1 MSDEDDQ
8 PTLMTSVDTTD
19 AEDKTE
25 DINHVSTDAVE
36 GEDIDNVE
44 YERPEYFPQNFW
56 SEDDGPDI
64 EGLAKAYSELR
75 TKMSRG
81 DHKAPESYD
90 LSGLEDVA
98 ENDPLLSKY
107 TEWAKDNGVS
117 QEAFTDLAKSFLESG
132 GASEQPGEIN
142 LEEER
147 QALGPNADEIIKS
160 NINWGRGLISKGIFT
175 EDDYTEIEVLG
186 GTAAGQRV
194 IQKIRGLTGEKEIP
208 VASIEGGAP
217 DREELRAMVSD
228 PRYQNDPTYRRSV
241 ENAYKEVYGG

>member
-1 MSDEDDQ
+1 
-8 PTLMTSVDTTD
+8 
-19 AEDKTE
+19 
-25 DINHVSTDAVE
+25 
-36 GEDIDNVE
+36 
-44 YERPEYFPQNFW
+44 
-56 SEDDGPDI
+56 
-64 EGLAKAYSELR
+64 
-75 TKMSRG
+75 MSRR
-81 DHKAPESYD
+81 
-90 LSGLEDVA
+90 
-98 ENDPLLSKY
+98 NDPLLSKY

-117 QEAFTDLAKSFLESG
+117 QEAFTDLAKSFLENGVPSD
-132 GASEQPGEIN
+132 QPGEIN

-160 NINWGRGLISKGIFT
+160 NINWGRGLISKGVFT

>member
-1 MSDEDDQ
+1 MSEEDNQ
-8 PTLMTSVDTTD
+8 PTLMTSVDTDT
-19 AEDKTE
+19 EDKTE

-36 GEDIDNVE
+36 GEDVDNVE

-117 QEAFTDLAKSFLESG
+117 QEAFTDLAKSFLENGVPSD
-132 GASEQPGEIN
+132 QPGEIN

-147 QALGPNADEIIKS
+147 QALGPMLMRLLNLILIGAEALSLKVFLPRMIIPRLRY
-160 NINWGRGLISKGIFT
+160 WVARR
-175 EDDYTEIEVLG
+175 
-186 GTAAGQRV
+186 RV
-194 IQKIRGLTGEKEIP
+194 
-208 VASIEGGAP
+208 
-217 DREELRAMVSD
+217 
-228 PRYQNDPTYRRSV
+228 SV
-241 ENAYKEVYGG
+241 